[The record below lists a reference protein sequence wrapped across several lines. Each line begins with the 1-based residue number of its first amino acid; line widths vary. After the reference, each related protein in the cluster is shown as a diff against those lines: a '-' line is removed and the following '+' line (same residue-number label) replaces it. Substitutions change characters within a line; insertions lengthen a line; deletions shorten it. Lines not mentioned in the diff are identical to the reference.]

1 MAALEINKEGGT
13 RTLWYNENQLTSIGS
28 LSASYKKRERIKIK
42 YLYKICRRLH
52 NRECSDI
59 RKILQ
64 CWYKGRLDHIH
75 FHLHTHQRLN
85 KVRQTERNKIVK
97 MC

>member
-1 MAALEINKEGGT
+1 MVQRKSVNIDRILVCF
-13 RTLWYNENQLTSIGS
+13 LQ
-28 LSASYKKRERIKIK
+28 KKRTNKKIK

-59 RKILQ
+59 CKILQ

-75 FHLHTHQRLN
+75 FHLHTRQRLN